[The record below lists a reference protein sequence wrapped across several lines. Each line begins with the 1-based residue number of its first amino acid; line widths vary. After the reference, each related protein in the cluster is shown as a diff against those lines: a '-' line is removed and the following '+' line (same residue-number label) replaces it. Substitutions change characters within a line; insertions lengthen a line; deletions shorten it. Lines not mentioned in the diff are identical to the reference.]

1 MGLTKNQYSGG
12 GGEGGGQ
19 CANLTE
25 GFARKKRVMFLRG
38 VDTPIHTMLER
49 YQLK

>member
-1 MGLTKNQYSGG
+1 MVSERLNDIP
-12 GGEGGGQ
+12 Q